1 MTDNVS
7 GTRTPTE
14 EELELVVAELR
25 SEARPV
31 ASIARRLGWPTLRAS
46 IALLELWHRG
56 RADVSVDEPYGW
68 RLI

>member
-1 MTDNVS
+1 MTNPTN
-7 GTRTPTE
+7 TRPPTE

-25 SEARPV
+25 SEARPC

-46 IALLELWHRG
+46 MALLELWQRG